1 MSDSCDSMDY
11 SPSALLSI
19 EFSRLDW
26 VTIFFFSSP
35 GDLPDPGNQPRS
47 PALQKDT
54 LTTEPPGLSRTNTK
68 KTKKKRERE
77 RCPFHHRGLERK
89 SRGQVWTWNTNEA
102 SKINTILPREH
113 TGHSKHPLPTT
124 QEMILHMDITRWSL
138 PKSDWLYS
146 LQPKLRILFTV
157 SKNKTWSWLWLRSSF
172 SFGKI
177 QA

>member
-1 MSDSCDSMDY
+1 MDY

-68 KTKKKRERE
+68 KKKKRERE
-77 RCPFHHRGLERK
+77 RDVLFIIEDWNAKVGGKFGLGILMKQAKLTQFCQE
-89 SRGQVWTWNTNEA
+89 NTLVIA
-102 SKINTILPREH
+102 NT
-113 TGHSKHPLPTT
+113 
-124 QEMILHMDITRWSL
+124 
-138 PKSDWLYS
+138 
-146 LQPKLRILFTV
+146 LFQQH
-157 SKNKTWSWLWLRSSF
+157 KR
-172 SFGKI
+172 
-177 QA
+177 